1 MSSWKRLRSFIAIA
15 ALASACVTLG
25 SGCSSPK
32 AIKSTADFKLGE
44 PVGVGSLTYN
54 VIETSWASQL
64 GSISIA
70 RLPERNF
77 LLVHLS
83 VTNGGGQSVSIPFL
97 TVENAAGD
105 HFQESENGQGVDSWL
120 GMLRE
125 VKPAETEQ
133 GWILFDVPTNSYRL
147 QLVDGGE
154 SSVEHSAYVA
164 LPLHLD

>member
-1 MSSWKRLRSFIAIA
+1 MRMRSSLAIA
-15 ALASACVTLG
+15 ALAAACVTLG
-25 SGCSSPK
+25 SGCSPK
-32 AIKSTADFKLGE
+32 KAGTPFAEFRLGE
-44 PVGVGSLTYN
+44 RVGVGSLTYN

-64 GSISIA
+64 GAVPIA
-70 RLPERNF
+70 RFPERNF

-83 VTNGGGQSVSIPFL
+83 VTNGGGQSASIPFL
-97 TVENAAGD
+97 SVENAAGER
-105 HFQESENGQGVDSWL
+105 FQESENGQGVDAWL
-120 GMLRE
+120 GMFRE

-154 SSVEHSAYVA
+154 GETEHAAYVT

>member
-1 MSSWKRLRSFIAIA
+1 MRMRSFIAIA
-15 ALASACVTLG
+15 ALAAACLTLG
-25 SGCSSPK
+25 SGCSPRK
-32 AIKSTADFKLGE
+32 TGTSTPDFKLGE
-44 PVGVGSLTYN
+44 RVGVGSLTFN
-54 VIETSWASQL
+54 VIESSWASQL
-64 GSISIA
+64 GAVPIA
-70 RLPERNF
+70 RLPERSF

-97 TVENAAGD
+97 SVENAAGER
-105 HFQESENGQGVDSWL
+105 FQESESGQGVDDWL

-154 SSVEHSAYVA
+154 GTTEHSAYVA
-164 LPLHLD
+164 LPLRLD